1 VTTYDAPRADGP
13 VETPRAEGRPPG
25 SGALFDE
32 RGFRWPDPPGNPK
45 REAKLP
51 WFHFHDVHEARD
63 YLSSLAVM
71 QVLGILLLIN
81 GVFIKNPRF
90 GWPVFLGLLV
100 VQVVHRR
107 IWYDLCKRAVP
118 PPARY
123 HRWTI
128 GVGNLR
134 MWQCVAQARAML
146 QDR

>member
-1 VTTYDAPRADGP
+1 VTTYDAPRAEGRP
-13 VETPRAEGRPPG
+13 PTARAARPPG

-32 RGFRWPDPPGNPK
+32 QGFAWPEPPNPK

-63 YLSSLAVM
+63 YLWSLGVM

-81 GVFIKNPRF
+81 GLFIKNPRF
-90 GWPVFLGLLV
+90 GWPVFLGLIV

-107 IWYDLCKRAVP
+107 IWYDLCKRASP
-118 PPARY
+118 PPGRW
-123 HRWTI
+123 HKWTI